1 LVLVRFL
8 ADEDFDGR
16 VLSAF
21 RNLAEDYEL
30 EINVVRVQDAGLI
43 GATDAS
49 ILDWAAANRR
59 VVLTHDRRTMP
70 SFAWQRMAS
79 GLPMSGVVV
88 TRRGRSPGETGHAIV
103 DEVSLRAR
111 ENRGWDDEVVLL

>member
-1 LVLVRFL
+1 VLVRFL